1 MHKQVL
7 NYKGGIRSVSP
18 WGAEQE
24 VTRAGWWVC
33 IGERVSILIY
43 ISAVQGGG
51 SLIEGCLFVLFQLP
65 LSRLFRTASFGL
77 LQVLGPVCGIELLL
91 LRGNNSSR

>member
-1 MHKQVL
+1 VHKQVL

-51 SLIEGCLFVLFQLP
+51 V
-65 LSRLFRTASFGL
+65 
-77 LQVLGPVCGIELLL
+77 V
-91 LRGNNSSR
+91 N